1 MEDHITI
8 KPALAEKFK
17 TAMRQSRVIF
27 FSAPC
32 GFGKSTTAEYLL
44 SGRKISR
51 VDAGQQPL
59 ALPDPGDRWEILLLD
74 HFQQLQDEP
83 DQQALCELIRNYPD
97 RRFVLL
103 SRGVAP
109 GWLLPFQIAGLMTT
123 FNTKDFQL
131 DRDTTAALM
140 ASYGISPENLDL
152 TAIHRETMGYPVA
165 VIIVARAMADGRPY
179 SPDLDSDVRR
189 TLFYYFEDSIYRRFP
204 LAIRRFLLE
213 LCPFG
218 TLDADLARIVSGD
231 NNAGKLLATLQSTT
245 TMFLYD
251 DLTHFHFWEVFQ
263 QFLQWELSREYTPA
277 QQKALYN
284 RGGLYYEL
292 REDYKNALECYAKG
306 DDHKKISDLLIKNAQ
321 NHPST
326 GHYLEMSQYYHALPE
341 EEVLQNPTLMQ

>member
-179 SPDLDSDVRR
+179 SPDLDSDVRAHCFT
-189 TLFYYFEDSIYRRFP
+189 TL
-204 LAIRRFLLE
+204 
-213 LCPFG
+213 
-218 TLDADLARIVSGD
+218 
-231 NNAGKLLATLQSTT
+231 
-245 TMFLYD
+245 
-251 DLTHFHFWEVFQ
+251 
-263 QFLQWELSREYTPA
+263 
-277 QQKALYN
+277 
-284 RGGLYYEL
+284 
-292 REDYKNALECYAKG
+292 
-306 DDHKKISDLLIKNAQ
+306 KI
-321 NHPST
+321 PST
-326 GHYLEMSQYYHALPE
+326 AASRWPYDAFCWSFAPSAPWMLTLPGSSA
-341 EEVLQNPTLMQ
+341 VITMPGNCWQRCKAPPPCFSTMI

>member
-17 TAMRQSRVIF
+17 TAMRQSRIICSGTYLRLRKKHHRQI
-27 FSAPC
+27 SALRPKD
-32 GFGKSTTAEYLL
+32 F
-44 SGRKISR
+44 R

-251 DLTHFHFWEVFQ
+251 DLTHFHFLGGFSAVFAVGAVQ
-263 QFLQWELSREYTPA
+263 GIYPGPA
-277 QQKALYN
+277 EGPL
-284 RGGLYYEL
+284 
-292 REDYKNALECYAKG
+292 
-306 DDHKKISDLLIKNAQ
+306 
-321 NHPST
+321 
-326 GHYLEMSQYYHALPE
+326 
-341 EEVLQNPTLMQ
+341 

>member
-51 VDAGQQPL
+51 VDAEQQPL

-179 SPDLDSDVRR
+179 SPNLDSDVRR

-251 DLTHFHFWEVFQ
+251 DLTHFHF
-263 QFLQWELSREYTPA
+263 
-277 QQKALYN
+277 
-284 RGGLYYEL
+284 
-292 REDYKNALECYAKG
+292 
-306 DDHKKISDLLIKNAQ
+306 
-321 NHPST
+321 
-326 GHYLEMSQYYHALPE
+326 
-341 EEVLQNPTLMQ
+341 